1 MTEINNL
8 HLNLIYIPSFDAVKM
23 NDTWN
28 KCEMDKRV
36 MNMLPNKREM
46 LNIKKQEKTMQK
58 NLKRTKKRNK
68 SNEEMM

>member
-1 MTEINNL
+1 
-8 HLNLIYIPSFDAVKM
+8 
-23 NDTWN
+23 
-28 KCEMDKRV
+28 